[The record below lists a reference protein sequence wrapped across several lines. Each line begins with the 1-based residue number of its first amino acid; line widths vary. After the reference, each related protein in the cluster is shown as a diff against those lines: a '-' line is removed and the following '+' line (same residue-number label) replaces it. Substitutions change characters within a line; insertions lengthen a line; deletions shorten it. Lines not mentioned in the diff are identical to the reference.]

1 MELASLHGIGK
12 NRLQALH
19 AAGIDSLRDLLY
31 AVPAKYRDTSAC
43 ALIAH
48 AREGERFTFDLVR
61 EGEAKLNRYGQRS
74 RVTCTFSDESGHISA
89 CWFNQPWMR
98 EILNKTLRIRLH
110 GTVAVHSGKKQLVNP
125 TVEKEPGICPV
136 YRPIEGLPHKVHEDI
151 VAQALEYVEQLC
163 PETLPAGVVERHHLC
178 SGAEALRL
186 LHRPT
191 AMADVERGQ
200 RRFAFEQMLLY
211 QAAVLGVKEM
221 RRTGCPLDIQPGD
234 TALFWQK
241 MPFQPTGAQR
251 RTLREI
257 AADLSG
263 SKAMVRMVQG
273 DVGCGKTA
281 VALGAM
287 YLCARA
293 GRQSA
298 LMAPTEILA
307 RQHYDSLK
315 GFCQQNGIGCGLL
328 LGGMPQRERRKALE
342 AIKTGQ
348 WQVVIGT
355 HALIGEQ
362 VVFADLGLC
371 ITDEQH
377 RFGVAQRTALI
388 NKGVIRQEHNGG
400 YAPHLLVMSATP
412 IPRTLALV
420 MFGDLDISVIDELP
434 PGRKPVTTRLVSE
447 EKRQGMYG
455 FLRNELDAGRQA
467 YIVCPLVSESEAADK
482 LKAAKPH
489 AESLQAG
496 ELEHYR
502 VGLTYGAQPAAEK
515 QETLR
520 AFAAGEVQVLV
531 ATTVIEV
538 GVNVP
543 NASLMII
550 EDADRYGL
558 AQLHQLRGRVG
569 RGDQQSW
576 CFLMAKPNERLRALT
591 QSNDGFQIART
602 DLELRGPGEILGT
615 RQHGEALLPGGSAA
629 FGSMQLLYEAA
640 ECARLLQERPEYAEE
655 WQTVAQSA
663 RRVLGTLESSISIS

>member
-19 AAGIDSLRDLLY
+19 AAGINSLRDLLY
-31 AVPAKYRDTSAC
+31 AVPGKYRDTSAC
-43 ALIAH
+43 CTIQEAL
-48 AREGERFTFDLVR
+48 EGERYTFELVR
-61 EGEAKLNRYGQRS
+61 EGEAKLSRFGQRS
-74 RVTCTFSDESGHISA
+74 RVACTFTDETGCLTA

-98 EILNKTLRIRLH
+98 ENLNKTLRIRLH
-110 GTVAVHSGKKQLVNP
+110 GVVTTHAGKKQLVNP
-125 TVEKEPGICPV
+125 TVEKELGVCPV
-136 YRPIEGLPHKVHEDI
+136 YRPIEGLPHKTHEYI
-151 VAQALEYVEQLC
+151 VAQALEEVEQLC
-163 PETLPAGVVERHHLC
+163 PETLPAGVMERHNLC
-178 SGAEALRL
+178 TGAEALRL
-186 LHRPT
+186 LHKP
-191 AMADVERGQ
+191 ASMLDVERGQ

-211 QAAVLGVKEM
+211 QSAVLGVKEM
-221 RRTGCPLDIQPGD
+221 RRQGYPLPLKDGD

-257 AADLSG
+257 AADMASPT
-263 SKAMVRMVQG
+263 AMVRMVQG

-287 YLCARA
+287 FLCAE
-293 GRQSA
+293 GGYQSA
-298 LMAPTEILA
+298 MMAPTEILA
-307 RQHYDSLK
+307 RQHYESLK
-315 GFCQQNGIGCGLL
+315 GFCEQHGIGCGLL
-328 LGGMPQRERRKALE
+328 LGGMSVRERRKALA
-342 AIKTGQ
+342 AIEDGQ
-348 WQVVIGT
+348 WQIVIGT
-355 HALIGEQ
+355 HALISET
-362 VVFADLGLC
+362 VAFRKLGLC

-388 NKGVIRQEHNGG
+388 NKGVTQGQGG
-400 YAPHLLVMSATP
+400 SQAPHLLVMSATP

-434 PGRKPVTTRLVSE
+434 PGRKPVTTRIVSE
-447 EKRQGMYG
+447 DKRQGMYG
-455 FLRNELDAGRQA
+455 FLRSELDAGRQA

-482 LKAAKPH
+482 LKAAKPY
-489 AESLQAG
+489 AEALADG
-496 ELEHYR
+496 ELEGYR

-515 QETLR
+515 RETLR
-520 AFAAGEVQVLV
+520 AFAAGELQVLV

-543 NASLMII
+543 NAALMII

-569 RGDQQSW
+569 RGEQQSW

-591 QSNDGFQIART
+591 RSNDGFEIART
-602 DLELRGPGEILGT
+602 DLELRGPGELLGT
-615 RQHGEALLPGGSAA
+615 RQHGEALLPGGTVA

-640 ECARLLQERPEYAEE
+640 ECARELEATPAYADE
-655 WQTVAQSA
+655 WHMVSQSA
-663 RRVLGTLESSISIS
+663 RRLMGALETSISIS

>member
-1 MELASLHGIGK
+1 MELANLHGIGK

-19 AAGIDSLRDLLY
+19 AAGINSLRDLLY
-31 AVPAKYRDTSAC
+31 AVPVKYRDTSAC
-43 ALIAH
+43 SLIAD
-48 AREGERFTFDLVR
+48 AGEGERFTFDLVR
-61 EGEAKLNRYGQRS
+61 EGEAKLARFGQRS
-74 RVTCTFSDESGHISA
+74 RVTCMFTDESGCITA

-98 EILNKTLRIRLH
+98 ENLNRTQRIRLH
-110 GTVAVHSGKKQLVNP
+110 GSVTVHGGKKQLVNP
-125 TVEKEPGICPV
+125 TVEKELGICPV
-136 YRPIEGLPHKVHEDI
+136 YRPIEGLPHKTHEDI
-151 VAQALEYVEQLC
+151 VAQALQYVGFLC
-163 PETLPAGVVERHHLC
+163 PETLPAGVMERHELC
-178 SGAEALRL
+178 TGAEALRL
-186 LHRPT
+186 LHKP
-191 AMADVERGQ
+191 ASMADVERGQ

-211 QAAVLGVKEM
+211 QAAVLGVKDM
-221 RRTGCPLDIQPGD
+221 RRQGFAFALRDGD

-257 AADLSG
+257 AEDMARPV
-263 SKAMVRMVQG
+263 AMVRMVQG

-287 YLCARA
+287 VLCAQS
-293 GRQSA
+293 GYQSA

-307 RQHYDSLK
+307 RQHYESLK
-315 GFCQQNGIGCGLL
+315 GFCEGNGIGCGLL
-328 LGGMPQRERRKALE
+328 LGGMPVRERRKALQ
-342 AIKTGQ
+342 AIKDGQ
-348 WQVVIGT
+348 WQIVIGT
-355 HALIGEQ
+355 HALIGEN
-362 VVFADLGLC
+362 VAFARLGLC

-377 RFGVAQRTALI
+377 RFGVAQRTALL
-388 NKGVIRQEHNGG
+388 NKGVTGHGTGDSR
-400 YAPHLLVMSATP
+400 APHLLVMSATP

-420 MFGDLDISVIDELP
+420 MFGDLDISIIDELP
-434 PGRKPVTTRLVSE
+434 PGRKPVTTRIVAE
-447 EKRQGMYG
+447 EKRHGMYG
-455 FLRNELDAGRQA
+455 FLKDELDAGRQA

-482 LKAAKPH
+482 LKAAKPY
-489 AESLQAG
+489 AEALQAG
-496 ELEHYR
+496 ELKGYR

-576 CFLMAKPNERLRALT
+576 CFLMAKPNERLRALSH
-591 QSNDGFQIART
+591 SNDGFEIART
-602 DLELRGPGEILGT
+602 DLELRGPGELLGT
-615 RQHGEALLPGGSAA
+615 RQHGEALLPGGTVA

-640 ECARLLQERPEYAEE
+640 ECARELESSPELSDE
-655 WQTVAQSA
+655 WQMVSRRA
-663 RRVLGTLESSISIS
+663 RSLMGKLESSISIS

>member
-31 AVPAKYRDTSAC
+31 AVPVKYRDTGAC
-43 ALIAH
+43 ALIAD
-48 AREGERFTFDLVR
+48 AREGERFTFELVR

-74 RVTCTFSDESGHISA
+74 RVTCTFADDSGRITA

-98 EILNKTLRIRLH
+98 ENLNKTLRIRLH
-110 GTVAVHSGKKQLVNP
+110 GTIAVHAGKKQLINP
-125 TVEKEPGICPV
+125 TVEKELGICPV
-136 YRPIEGLPHKVHEDI
+136 YRPIEGLPHKIHEDI
-151 VAQALEYVEQLC
+151 VAQALAYVEQLC
-163 PETLPAGVVERHHLC
+163 PEILPEGVIKRHGLC
-178 SGAEALRL
+178 SGAEAIRL
-186 LHRPT
+186 LHQPT
-191 AMADVERGQ
+191 SMEDVQRGQ

-211 QAAVLGVKEM
+211 QAAVLGVKDM
-221 RRTGCPLDIQPGD
+221 RRAGRSLEIRQGD

-241 MPFQPTGAQR
+241 MPFQPTAAQR

-257 AADLSG
+257 AEDLNG
-263 SKAMVRMVQG
+263 SRAMVRMVQG

-287 YLCARA
+287 YLCAKA

-307 RQHYDSLK
+307 RQHYESLK
-315 GFCQQNGIGCGLL
+315 DFCHKSGIGCGLL

-342 AIKTGQ
+342 AIESGL

-362 VVFADLGLC
+362 VVFSDLGLC

-388 NKGVIRQEHNGG
+388 NKGIDHQSQGDG
-400 YAPHLLVMSATP
+400 SAPHLLVMSATP
-412 IPRTLALV
+412 IPRSLALV
-420 MFGDLDISVIDELP
+420 MFGDLDISIIDELP

-447 EKRQGMYG
+447 DKRQGMYG
-455 FLRNELDAGRQA
+455 FLRDELDAGRQA

-482 LKAAKPH
+482 LKAAKPY
-489 AESLQAG
+489 AEALREG
-496 ELEHYR
+496 ELKNYR

-520 AFAAGEVQVLV
+520 AFAAGELQVLV

-543 NASLMII
+543 NATLMII

-569 RGDQQSW
+569 RGEQQSW

-591 QSNDGFQIART
+591 HSNDGFEIART

-615 RQHGEALLPGGSAA
+615 RQHGEALLPGGTAA

-640 ECARLLQERPEYAEE
+640 ECARELEERPEYAGE
-655 WQTVAQSA
+655 WQMVAQNA
-663 RRVLGTLESSISIS
+663 RKVLGTLESSISIS